1 MHCHSCGRCNERI
14 IRRNRKRYTYTVSAA
29 QNKRNGR
36 FAHSGYHFSY
46 VGTSQGTEI
55 SSGTGN
61 DLGLKGSSLCTEHDD
76 GGVVTHYGYGYFYAD
91 SNLGTTS
98 IDTTRDFNDFRSA
111 LNEAAGAA
119 LKAQMPGYTFV
130 AYETGSN
137 MYLETSDANGTW
149 QLVYTSGTVESV
161 YNYTLCPFFADSM
174 SLDSIYV
181 DWYNSVTTNDP
192 KPGTARNPYQIRSV
206 TQLQYINWNYLELT
220 TSYALSS
227 NDVTTSRDRYGN
239 TVYTVA
245 SRAYSFPY
253 LTYATP
259 QTSVAQIGK
268 KDFQWV
274 QNHDLDAAIENE
286 MLKQPGRNFTPI
298 GSMYDAQV
306 LTSDSALPFIDF
318 FSSS

>member
-1 MHCHSCGRCNERI
+1 M
-14 IRRNRKRYTYTVSAA
+14 SAA

-55 SSGTGN
+55 SSGAGN

-149 QLVYTSGTVESV
+149 QPPITIHS
-161 YNYTLCPFFADSM
+161 AR
-174 SLDSIYV
+174 SLRI
-181 DWYNSVTTNDP
+181 P
-192 KPGTARNPYQIRSV
+192 
-206 TQLQYINWNYLELT
+206 
-220 TSYALSS
+220 
-227 NDVTTSRDRYGN
+227 
-239 TVYTVA
+239 
-245 SRAYSFPY
+245 
-253 LTYATP
+253 
-259 QTSVAQIGK
+259 
-268 KDFQWV
+268 
-274 QNHDLDAAIENE
+274 
-286 MLKQPGRNFTPI
+286 
-298 GSMYDAQV
+298 
-306 LTSDSALPFIDF
+306 
-318 FSSS
+318 